1 MSSISLS
8 AIPELLGQEVYP
20 VMFQKYDAVEKMY
33 PMLGQV
39 DTIDLGF
46 KGTKGT
52 VITNLGQP
60 IEVRDG
66 EEIPAD
72 SMEKA
77 YTWFLKGRGFGR
89 RIDIPLD
96 DLAANDATD
105 SVIGKLRQAA
115 QDWGEGFAT
124 FKEEKIAGM
133 YQSGT
138 IAAGSLPYFDG
149 TFEGQDDAYPK
160 FIYDGKPWFAATG
173 NGHPLSASSSTPF
186 NLTASLSLT
195 QANLQTVLTA
205 IQDTNAIDDR
215 GRKVIIRPDTLLVP
229 KGLEFTAKTIINSNL
244 VSGSANNDANVVQ
257 GALDVMPWRFLS
269 DSASASSWWV
279 GRRGRGLVI
288 TDAGRPV
295 LTVDVDQKR
304 RVVSFIAY
312 GKFGA
317 AINDWRFWYAANK
330 ATS

>member
-20 VMFQKYDAVEKMY
+20 VMFQKYDDVEKLY

-105 SVIGKLRQAA
+105 AVIGKLRQAA

-133 YQSGT
+133 FQSGT

-149 TFEGQDDAYPK
+149 THDGQDDPYPK
-160 FIYDGKPWFAATG
+160 FVYDGKPWFAATG
-173 NGHPLSASSSTPF
+173 NGHPLSASTATPF

-195 QANLQTVLTA
+195 QANLQTVMTA

-279 GRRGRGLVI
+279 GQRGRGLMI
-288 TDAGRPV
+288 KDSGRPV

-317 AINDWRFWYAANK
+317 AVNDWRFWYAANK
-330 ATS
+330 ATP

>member
-20 VMFQKYDAVEKMY
+20 VMFQKYDDVEKLY

-105 SVIGKLRQAA
+105 AVIGKLRQAA

-133 YQSGT
+133 FQSGT

-149 TFEGQDDAYPK
+149 TYDGQDDPYPK
-160 FIYDGKPWFAATG
+160 FVYDGKPWFAATG
-173 NGHPLSASSSTPF
+173 NGHPLSASTATPF

-195 QANLQTVLTA
+195 QANLQTVMTA

-279 GRRGRGLVI
+279 GQRGRGLMI
-288 TDAGRPV
+288 KDSGRPV

-317 AINDWRFWYAANK
+317 AVNDWRFWYAANK